1 MIFHKGDFYPRR
13 DGSPSPY
20 VIGQFKDMTD
30 LNVVIPLLKS
40 LDYPFIADNWYIYFD
55 MDLNPI
61 NPVGKYIGKM
71 NLAAYKAS
79 RFEDSKHFNQYSQNL
94 KRLYREID
102 RTLYDEVVDVLPKPE
117 IKTEE
122 IKSNTFKKPKYLI
135 AYDENGNPTAKFKY
149 IKDMNITFDY
159 NTTSTQDALGHMV
172 FSWTSDKVL
181 NTNFTCSEVE
191 LLPPEDKPQNVIV
204 NGHSNNVPKVEEEK
218 DLFKEIDDFIN
229 SLKGEWR

>member
-1 MIFHKGDFYPRR
+1 MLNKGDFYPRR

-30 LNVVIPLLKS
+30 LNDVIPLLKS
-40 LDYPFIADNWYIYFD
+40 LDYPFIADNWYMYFD

-61 NPVGKYIGKM
+61 NPVGKYIGQM

-102 RTLYDEVVDVLPKPE
+102 RTLYDEVVDILPELE
-117 IKTEE
+117 IKTKE
-122 IKSNTFKKPKYLI
+122 IKSNTLKKPKYLI
-135 AYDENGNPTAKFKY
+135 AYDENDNPIAKFKH

-159 NTTSTQDALGHMV
+159 NTTSTQDAMGHTV
-172 FSWTSDKVL
+172 FHWISDKIL
-181 NTNFTCSEVE
+181 STNFTCDEIEVFSS
-191 LLPPEDKPQNVIV
+191 EDKTQNITT
-204 NGHSNNVPKVEEEK
+204 NEYNNDLPKAKEET
-218 DLFKEIDDFIN
+218 DFTKEVDAFIR
-229 SLKGEWR
+229 SLKGEW